1 MNYLWILT
9 SAINIV
15 NLNMGECIIYKKI
28 C

>member
-15 NLNMGECIIYKKI
+15 NLNMGECIIY
-28 C
+28 